1 MKMMNPN
8 LNSVTLATPRRSR
21 LSFEILG
28 VSAIAVCIIFSGQA
42 FATTKGLS
50 QIVTPDVQP
59 LGDLSLSFQWQS
71 EQIGSPYQ
79 VQAELGLTK
88 FFEVAVFE
96 GIKPARTIFATEL
109 ALINKEPYLL
119 STGFANWTTTGQA
132 PQPYLLGGYYTEHHK
147 LIAGIQAVDNHIQA
161 VLGYAYDITKQYRV
175 QVDFQSGRSNF
186 FTLGATWTPNDFVQ
200 INPAI
205 YFSNE
210 RPGNVSGYVVITFT
224 KHLFGPKDP

>member
-1 MKMMNPN
+1 MMNPN
-8 LNSVTLATPRRSR
+8 LNSVTLATPQRSR
-21 LSFEILG
+21 LSFELLG
-28 VSAIAVCIIFSGQA
+28 VCAIAVCIIFSGQA

-50 QIVTPDVQP
+50 QIVTPDIQP
-59 LGDLSLSFQWQS
+59 LGDLSLSFQWQA
-71 EQIGSPYQ
+71 EQIGNPYEF
-79 VQAELGLTK
+79 QAELGLTK
-88 FFEVAVFE
+88 FFEVAVFQ
-96 GIKPARTIFATEL
+96 GIKPDETIFATEL
-109 ALINKEPYLL
+109 SLIQKEPYLL
-119 STGFANWTTTGQA
+119 STGFANWSTTGQA

-186 FTLGATWTPNDFVQ
+186 FTFGVTWTLNDFVQ
-200 INPAI
+200 MNPAI

-210 RPGNVSGYVVITFT
+210 RPGNVSGYVVFTFT

>member
-1 MKMMNPN
+1 MMNPN
-8 LNSVTLATPRRSR
+8 LNPVTLAALRRSR
-21 LSFEILG
+21 LSFEIFGLG
-28 VSAIAVCIIFSGQA
+28 VIAVCTIFSGEA

-71 EQIGSPYQ
+71 EQIGNPYEL
-79 VQAELGLTK
+79 QAELGITK
-88 FFEVAVFE
+88 FLEVAVFE
-96 GIKPARTIFATEL
+96 GIKPAETIFATEL
-109 ALINKEPYLL
+109 SLINKGPYLL
-119 STGFANWTTTGQA
+119 STGFANWSTSGQA
-132 PQPYLLGGYYTEHHK
+132 PQPYLLNGYYTEHHK
-147 LIAGIQAVDNHIQA
+147 LIAGIQAVNNHIEA
-161 VLGYAYDITKQYRV
+161 VLGYAYDITKQYRL

-186 FTLGATWTPNDFVQ
+186 FTFGATWTPNDFVQ

-210 RPGNVSGYVVITFT
+210 RSGNVSGYVVFTFT